1 MRPIFQG
8 WNNYSQLSFYFPILP
23 IFKENLNRQG
33 MALKPPRGDL
43 VKMAFKVFNNQ
54 DKARYQQK
62 AQLLA
67 AALRL
72 PPPTSRWA
80 GQQYTPPGLASN
92 ATICNTV
99 QNTALH
105 LASHQNLVHNVARI
119 DTGG

>member
-80 GQQYTPPGLASN
+80 RQQHIPSGPRFK
-92 ATICNTV
+92 CNQTRHWAKNCPSPCP
-99 QNTALH
+99 Q
-105 LASHQNLVHNVARI
+105 AR
-119 DTGG
+119 TLSTMWPE